1 MTASQCIFFA
11 LETRPAQNLLKFKSC
26 SLKDAENLHLV
37 MTFIYRVLE
46 ARSVLIYGV
55 TFVS

>member
-1 MTASQCIFFA
+1 MYFFA

-26 SLKDAENLHLV
+26 CLKDAENLHLV